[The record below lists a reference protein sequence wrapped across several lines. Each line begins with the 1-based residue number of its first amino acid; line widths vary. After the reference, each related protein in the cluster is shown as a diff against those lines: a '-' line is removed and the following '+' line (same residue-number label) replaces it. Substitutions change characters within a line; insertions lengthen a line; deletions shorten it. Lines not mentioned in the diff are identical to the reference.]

1 MKWRTK
7 MIKSFSEL
15 CLNESKNVHLT
26 HVEDLVFDGP
36 DEVGDAIEFL
46 KELTKMLSGS
56 GSQKVN
62 ATVKWDGAPA
72 IFCGT
77 DPETG
82 NFFVGTKS
90 VFNKTPKVNF
100 TQADIKKN
108 HKGGLADKLSVA
120 LRYLPKL
127 GISGVIQGDMMYGP
141 GDIKTETINGESCYT
156 FTPNTIT
163 YAVPVDSDLGKRIKR
178 SKIGVVFHTTYSG
191 RTLQTMKASFGA
203 NVSRLKKTTA
213 VWFDNADF
221 KDVSG
226 TASFSKT
233 ETQKMNSLISQI
245 EGEYKKAKSAYSSM
259 NNMPNTRDLLNIY
272 TNAMVRQGQDKLN
285 SSGFVEFMNDR
296 FEKAIDGLKSEKGK
310 EKKKQEQQE
319 TLAKIKAISSDL
331 DSLFALHFKI
341 QAAKTVLIRKMEN
354 VKGIG
359 TFIKTDSGFR
369 ATKPEGFVGI
379 DRYKKSAVKL
389 VDRLEFSKANFTVAK
404 NWG

>member
-82 NFFVGTKS
+82 DFFVGTKS

-226 TASFSKT
+226 TASFNKT

-245 EGEYKKAKSAYSSM
+245 EADYKKSKSAYSSM
-259 NNMPNTRDLLNIY
+259 SNMPNTRDLLNIY

-285 SSGFVEFMNDR
+285 SSGFIEFMNDR

-319 TLAKIKAISSDL
+319 TLAKIKTISSDL

>member
-1 MKWRTK
+1 

-82 NFFVGTKS
+82 DFFVGTKS

-226 TASFSKT
+226 TASFNKT

-245 EGEYKKAKSAYSSM
+245 EADYKKSKSAYSSM
-259 NNMPNTRDLLNIY
+259 SNMPNTRDLLNIY

-285 SSGFVEFMNDR
+285 SSGFIEFMNDR

-319 TLAKIKAISSDL
+319 TLAKIKTISSDL

>member
-82 NFFVGTKS
+82 DFFVGTKS